1 MILKKKENSKT
12 ENSSIIPE
20 IKYLTVKEAPK
31 EIACLN
37 PRKVPDIEGVTP
49 ITLKVM
55 SRKGLVL
62 LTYIFNAILKQ
73 KYWPSKLKTA
83 EIIIIPKPGKTPN
96 NVSSH
101 RPISLL
107 PIISK
112 LLEKL
117 LIERIRSDPNTEE
130 WIPWF

>member
-1 MILKKKENSKT
+1 MLKE
-12 ENSSIIPE
+12 
-20 IKYLTVKEAPK
+20 
-31 EIACLN
+31 
-37 PRKVPDIEGVTP
+37 
-49 ITLKVM
+49 M

-73 KYWPSKLKTA
+73 KYWPIQLKTA
-83 EIIIIPKPGKTPN
+83 EIIIIPKPGKNPN
-96 NVSSH
+96 NASSY

-117 LIERIRSDPNTEE
+117 LITRIRSDPNTEE
-130 WIPWF
+130 

>member
-1 MILKKKENSKT
+1 MQN
-12 ENSSIIPE
+12 
-20 IKYLTVKEAPK
+20 

-37 PRKVPDIEGVTP
+37 PRKAPGIDGVTP
-49 ITLKVM
+49 IMLKEM

-73 KYWPSKLKTA
+73 KYWPRQLKTA
-83 EIIIIPKPGKTPN
+83 EIIMIPKPGKSPN
-96 NVSSH
+96 NVSSY

-107 PIISK
+107 PNISK

-117 LIERIRSDPNTEE
+117 LIKRTRSDPN
-130 WIPWF
+130 